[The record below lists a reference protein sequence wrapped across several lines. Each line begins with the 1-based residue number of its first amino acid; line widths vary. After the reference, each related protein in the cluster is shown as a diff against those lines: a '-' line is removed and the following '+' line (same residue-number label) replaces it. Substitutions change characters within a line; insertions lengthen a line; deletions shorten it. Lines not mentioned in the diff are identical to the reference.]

1 SKHGSVMLQ
10 AGARLRPQD
19 VANAAACGLERLFF
33 YVSVKVAI
41 FSLRA
46 EIMRAGDP
54 FVPGKVYDANA
65 PMLEGLIEVA
75 GAVPVDLG
83 VLPDPR
89 VHVPGR
95 SSEAV
100 GGCD

>member
-1 SKHGSVMLQ
+1 MAS
-10 AGARLRPQD
+10 
-19 VANAAACGLERLFF
+19 AAACGLDRLRC
-33 YVSVKVAI
+33 YAPLKVAI
-41 FSLRA
+41 FSTGD

-83 VLPDPR
+83 VLRIERIACARPWPR
-89 VHVPGR
+89 RRVVTT
-95 SSEAV
+95 
-100 GGCD
+100 